1 LISVFVFCRFGD
13 RLAGNEKRDSFI
25 DSENETTTPHHRTIG
40 GGGGNG
46 DDSDAFADDEAPSS
60 GDGFE
65 VGVKRISP
73 L

>member
-1 LISVFVFCRFGD
+1 LISVCCRFGD

-25 DSENETTTPHHRTIG
+25 DSENETTTPHHRIIG

-65 VGVKRISP
+65 VKRNFNFRRC
-73 L
+73 